1 MTMAASPAANAE
13 ATVIVALSNSRI
25 AQAPPKAAPDETPM
39 ICESTSGLR
48 KTPCNA
54 APATARPS
62 PARHTARMR
71 GRRTSSTTRCSGSDQ
86 VASTATRWLR
96 RIAATCCNGMPYRPT
111 DSEPTT
117 RIGAR
122 ISTPTQNRG
131 ACSRRPTASPARAR
145 PLPTSCAV
153 RMSLRRAVR
162 SVKARPQGRLVA
174 EHLAIVSAAA
184 VRRHL
189 NDGVEI
195 RLGRALAVQRGILF
209 PDAPAHVPMVQLG
222 IGEHRHPHP
231 HQRRLVGCRVQ
242 PRRLVDPAGFGRR
255 QVGQHGTGVEIARL
269 ALLVVI
275 IYEDNVGI
283 PGQQLL
289 DIDCHSWLI
298 ETGFK
303 GGVPQAGCLEKEL
316 VAPEHR
322 QSVAAQA
329 IEEDHPRSALQWNPR
344 QAFLYIFP
352 YIV

>member
-54 APATARPS
+54 APATARPA
-62 PARHTARMR
+62 PARHTAMMR

-96 RIAATCCNGMPYRPT
+96 RIAATCCNGIPYRPT

-117 RIGAR
+117 TIGAR
-122 ISTPTQNRG
+122 ISTPAQNRR
-131 ACSRRPTASPARAR
+131 ACPARPVASPARAR
-145 PLPTSCAV
+145 PSPTSRAV
-153 RMSLRRAVR
+153 RMSLRCAAR
-162 SVKARPQGRLVA
+162 SIKARSQGRLVA
-174 EHLAIVSAAA
+174 EHLAIVPAAA

-189 NDGVEI
+189 KNGVEV
-195 RLGRALAVQRGILF
+195 RRGGALAVQRGILL

-231 HQRRLVGCRVQ
+231 HQRCLMGRRVQ

-255 QVGQHGTGVEIARL
+255 QVGQHRAGVEIARL

-275 IYEDNVGI
+275 VHEDDVGI

-289 DIDCHSWLI
+289 GIDGHGRLVEAS
-298 ETGFK
+298 FK
-303 GGVPQAGCLEKEL
+303 SDVPHASRLEEEF
-316 VAPEHR
+316 VASENE

-329 IEEDHPRSALQWNPR
+329 VKEDYPGSETFTQR
-344 QAFLYIFP
+344 
-352 YIV
+352 